1 MATPNL
7 LSAGLIVAAMLATS
21 VMARDNA
28 AAHRYLTEG
37 ANANAAAHRVQGH
50 AGIYAP
56 HAGALTATPADPQG
70 YACDVGDTAHMC

>member
-7 LSAGLIVAAMLATS
+7 LSAGLIVAAMLATP

-28 AAHRYLTEG
+28 PAHRHLTEG
-37 ANANAAAHRVQGH
+37 AANAAARHVEGH

-70 YACDVGDTAHMC
+70 YACDVGDTVHMC

>member
-7 LSAGLIVAAMLATS
+7 LPAGLIVVAMLATP

-28 AAHRYLTEG
+28 GDHRHLTAG
-37 ANANAAAHRVQGH
+37 ATNAAAHHVEGH

-56 HAGALTATPADPQG
+56 HVGALTATPRDAQG
-70 YACDVGDTAHMC
+70 GSCDVGDTARTC